1 LNECETQQSH
11 PDICAC
17 WVSLCSTQPTPILY
31 PLPMSDRI
39 TIIGAGAWGSALGNL
54 TQINGCEPT
63 IWSRNCDRTLAEMVA
78 DRVAI
83 ISAVSMSGVLAVI
96 DRLAGAIEPQQIIVT
111 ATKGLDAKTNLTP
124 AQLWRKAF
132 PENPIVVLSGPN
144 LSLEIQ
150 QGLPAA
156 TVVASDRAAAATKVQ
171 EIFSSPK
178 FRVYTNDDPV
188 GVEIAGTVKN
198 VIAIAAGTCDGLK
211 LGNNAKSALL
221 TRGLAEIIRIGQ
233 YWGGKTETFYG
244 LSGLGD
250 LLATCNSPLSRNYQ
264 VGYGL
269 AQGKTLTEV
278 LANLSG
284 TAEGINTTK
293 VLIQIAD
300 RHQIYMPITALV
312 DRLLQGQITAPE
324 AIVAL
329 MSLDRKSEY

>member
-1 LNECETQQSH
+1 
-11 PDICAC
+11 
-17 WVSLCSTQPTPILY
+17 
-31 PLPMSDRI
+31 MSDRI
-39 TIIGAGAWGSALGNL
+39 TIIGAGAWGGALANL
-54 TQINGCEPT
+54 TNINGYNPT
-63 IWSRNCDRTLAEMVA
+63 VWSRNCGKILIESVI

-83 ISAVSMSGVLAVI
+83 ISAVSMSGVPAVI
-96 DRLAGAIEPQQIIVT
+96 EQLLGSIEPNQIIVT

-124 AQLWRKAF
+124 AQLWRNSF

-156 TVVASDRAAAATKVQ
+156 TVVASHNSAAATKIQ
-171 EIFSSPK
+171 EIFSSAK

-198 VIAIAAGTCDGLK
+198 VIAIAAGTCDGLN

-233 YWGGKTETFYG
+233 YWGGKPETFYG

-250 LLATCNSPLSRNYQ
+250 LLTTCNSPLSRNYQ

-269 AQGKTLTEV
+269 AQGKTLSEV
-278 LANLSG
+278 LADLKG
-284 TAEGINTTK
+284 TAEGVNTTK
-293 VLIQIAD
+293 VLIQIANQN
-300 RHQIYMPITALV
+300 QIYMPITVLV
-312 DRLLQGQITAPE
+312 DRLLQGQITAQE
-324 AIVAL
+324 AIIAL
-329 MSLDRKSEY
+329 MSRDRKSEY

>member
-1 LNECETQQSH
+1 M
-11 PDICAC
+11 P
-17 WVSLCSTQPTPILY
+17 
-31 PLPMSDRI
+31 DRI
-39 TIIGAGAWGSALGNL
+39 TIIGAGAWGGALANL
-54 TQINGCEPT
+54 TQINGYEPT
-63 IWSRNCDRTLAEMVA
+63 IWSRSCSQQLADTVM

-83 ISAVSMSGVLAVI
+83 VSAVSMSGVRSVI
-96 DRLAGAIEPQQIIVT
+96 ETLAGSIEPSQIIVT
-111 ATKGLDAKTNLTP
+111 ATKGLDAQTNSTP
-124 AQLWRKAF
+124 AQLWRTAF
-132 PENPIVVLSGPN
+132 PINPIVVLSGPN

-156 TVVASDRAAAATKVQ
+156 TVVASQDSLAVTKVQ
-171 EIFSSPK
+171 SIFSSSK
-178 FRVYTNDDPV
+178 FRVYTNDDPI

-250 LLATCNSPLSRNYQ
+250 LLTTCNSPLSRNYQ

-269 AQGKTLTEV
+269 AQGKTLTQI
-278 LANLSG
+278 LADLQG

-293 VLIQIAD
+293 VLIQIASQN
-300 RHQIYMPITALV
+300 QIYMPITVLV
-312 DRLLQGQITAPE
+312 DRLLQGQITAQE
-324 AIVAL
+324 AIIAL
-329 MSLDRKSEY
+329 MSRDRKSEY

>member
-1 LNECETQQSH
+1 MADQ
-11 PDICAC
+11 
-17 WVSLCSTQPTPILY
+17 
-31 PLPMSDRI
+31 I
-39 TIIGAGAWGSALGNL
+39 TIIGAGAWGSALANL
-54 TQINGCEPT
+54 TQINGYTPK
-63 IWSRNCDRTLAEMVA
+63 IWSRNCGEQLADVVA
-78 DRVAI
+78 DKVAI
-83 ISAVSMSGVLAVI
+83 ISAVSMAGVSAVI
-96 DRLAGAIEPQQIIVT
+96 EQLRGSIKPDQIIVT

-124 AQLWRKAF
+124 AQLWQQAF
-132 PENPIVVLSGPN
+132 PANPIVVLSGPN
-144 LSLEIQ
+144 LSLEIL

-156 TVVASDRAAAATKVQ
+156 TVVASQNDAATTKIQ

-233 YWGGKTETFYG
+233 YWGGKPETFYG

-250 LLATCNSPLSRNYQ
+250 LLTTCNSPLSRNYQ

-278 LANLSG
+278 LAALQG
-284 TAEGINTTK
+284 TAEGVNTTK

-300 RHQIYMPITALV
+300 QNHIYMPITVLV
-312 DRLLQGQITAPE
+312 DRLLKGEITAQE

-329 MSLDRKSEY
+329 MSRDRKSEY

>member
-1 LNECETQQSH
+1 MN
-11 PDICAC
+11 
-17 WVSLCSTQPTPILY
+17 
-31 PLPMSDRI
+31 DRI
-39 TIIGAGAWGSALGNL
+39 IIIGAGAWGDALSKL

-63 IWSRNCDRTLAEMVA
+63 IWSRSCGRVLSEMIT

-83 ISAVSMSGVLAVI
+83 ISAVSMSGVPAII
-96 DRLAGAIEPQQIIVT
+96 DRLHGAIEPNQIIVT
-111 ATKGLDAKTNLTP
+111 ATKGLDARTNLTP
-124 AQLWRKAF
+124 AQLWHQAF
-132 PENPIVVLSGPN
+132 PNNPIVVLSGPN

-156 TVVASDRAAAATKVQ
+156 TVVASHDVDAANTIQ
-171 EIFSSPK
+171 TIFSSPK
-178 FRVYTNDDPV
+178 FRVYTNDDPI
-188 GVEIAGTVKN
+188 GVELGGTIKN

-211 LGNNAKSALL
+211 LGDNAKSALL

-233 YWGGKTETFYG
+233 YWGGKPETFYG

-250 LLATCNSPLSRNYQ
+250 LLTTCNSPLSRNYQ

-269 AQGKTLTEV
+269 AQGQTLSEV
-278 LANLSG
+278 LANLKG
-284 TAEGINTTK
+284 TAEGVNTTK

-300 RHQIYMPITALV
+300 SNQIYMPITVLV

-329 MSLDRKSEY
+329 MSRDRKSE

>member
-1 LNECETQQSH
+1 MFE
-11 PDICAC
+11 
-17 WVSLCSTQPTPILY
+17 
-31 PLPMSDRI
+31 RI
-39 TIIGAGAWGSALGNL
+39 IIIGAGAWGGALADL
-54 TQINGCEPT
+54 TRINGGEPS
-63 IWSRNCDRTLAEMVA
+63 IWSRNCDRQLAEMVCQQT
-78 DRVAI
+78 AI
-83 ISAVSMSGVLAVI
+83 ISAVSMSGVRAVI
-96 DRLAGAIEPQQIIVT
+96 AQLAGSIDPHQIIVT
-111 ATKGLDAKTNLTP
+111 ATKGLDAETNLTP
-124 AQLWRKAF
+124 AQLWHQAF
-132 PENPIVVLSGPN
+132 PLNPIVVLSGPN

-156 TVVASDRAAAATKVQ
+156 TVVASDDGDAANTVQ

-221 TRGLAEIIRIGQ
+221 TRGLAEIVRIGQ

-269 AQGKTLTEV
+269 AEGKTLDEV
-278 LANLSG
+278 LANLQG
-284 TAEGINTTK
+284 TAEGVNTTK
-293 VLIQIAD
+293 VLIKIAD
-300 RHQIYMPITALV
+300 RHQIYMPITGLV
-312 DRLLQGQITAPE
+312 DRLLAGTITAPE

-329 MSLDRKSEY
+329 MSRDRKSEY